1 MTSVD
6 PVFAQWLMADCLWAL
21 ATDAPGV
28 ARWGNSALTK
38 ERQTTIATRA
48 DAEAEAARQLAFM
61 GAGGPLVI
69 DQHLLRGRWEPYR
82 GTVITLTGN
91 KLGYNSGVEVFV
103 LGAEDALGAG
113 TSRVTVLRRL

>member
-21 ATDAPGV
+21 ATDDTA
-28 ARWGNSALTK
+28 ATRWGDTALTK
-38 ERQTTIATRA
+38 ERQTTIATKA

-61 GAGGPLVI
+61 GGGGPMAV
-69 DQHLLRGRWEPYR
+69 DQHLLLGQWESCRGQ
-82 GTVITLTGN
+82 VITLTGDQ
-91 KLGYNSGVEVFV
+91 LDYDDGVDVFV
-103 LGAEDALGAG
+103 LGVEDMRATG